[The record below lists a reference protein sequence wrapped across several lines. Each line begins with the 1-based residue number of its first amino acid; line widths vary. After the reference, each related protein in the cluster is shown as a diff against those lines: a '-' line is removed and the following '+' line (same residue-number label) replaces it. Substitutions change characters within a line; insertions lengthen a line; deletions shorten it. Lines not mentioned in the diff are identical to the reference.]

1 MTAINLGIP
10 EGPPPVLAPRR
21 KTRKITLKHHS
32 HPLEIGG
39 DAQFRCNQCVQHLLQ
54 M

>member
-32 HPLEIGG
+32 HPLEIGVMHRYL
-39 DAQFRCNQCVQHLLQ
+39 FNQCAQL
-54 M
+54 